1 MIRVLHV
8 IGRMG
13 SGGAETM
20 IMNLYRKIDRS
31 QIQFDFVV
39 HTDEKAFYDDEILAL
54 GGKIYSTNRYNIVNY
69 FSYKKFWDEFF
80 EQHPEYQIVH
90 GHINS
95 SAAVYL
101 SSAKRH
107 GRIAVVHSHATRN
120 TKRNLRAYVFDISVY
135 PIRFI
140 ADYFWGCSLQAG
152 LDRFGKN
159 VVDADSFRILNNG
172 IETEKYAYSPQ
183 NREKIRSQYKISN
196 EAYIVGHVGR
206 FTYAKNHDFLID
218 TFEKLHQTIPDS
230 KLMLVG
236 EGELENTIR
245 EKVRTLHLETDV
257 IFVGQV
263 KNVCDYLQAMD
274 VFVFPSAF
282 EGLGI
287 ALIEAQAAGLPCV
300 VSENI
305 QQEAK
310 LPCDLVHTL
319 NISDGAKLWAEQI
332 QELRGT
338 KRKDTSQ
345 VVKDAGFDI
354 EESAKTLQEFY
365 QEISR
370 K

>member
-1 MIRVLHV
+1 MIRILHV

-39 HTDEKAFYDDEILAL
+39 HTDKKAFYDDEIHAL
-54 GGKIYSTNRYNIVNY
+54 GGKIYSTKRYNIINY
-69 FSYKKFWDEFF
+69 FSYKKFWDDFF

-107 GRIAVVHSHATRN
+107 GKIAVAHSHATKN
-120 TKRNLRAYVFDISVY
+120 TKRNLRAYAFDISAY
-135 PIRFI
+135 PIRLI

-152 LDRFGKN
+152 LDRFGKK
-159 VVDADSFRILNNG
+159 VVCSDRFRVLNNG
-172 IETEKYAYSPQ
+172 IETEKYTYSPQ
-183 NREKIRSQYKISN
+183 IREIIRSQYKISN
-196 EAYIVGHVGR
+196 NTYVVGHVGR

-218 TFEKLHQTIPDS
+218 IFEKMHQTMTDS
-230 KLMLVG
+230 KLMLIG
-236 EGELENTIR
+236 TGELKNTIR
-245 EKVRTLHLETDV
+245 EKVQRLHLEADV

-263 KNVCDYLQAMD
+263 KNVYDYLQAMD
-274 VFVFPSAF
+274 VFVFPSVF

-305 QQEAK
+305 QEEAK

-319 NISDGAKLWAEQI
+319 NIDDGAMHWAEQI
-332 QELRGT
+332 QELQGT
-338 KRKDTSQ
+338 ERKDTSQ
-345 VVKDAGFDI
+345 AVKGAGFDI
-354 EESAKTLQEFY
+354 EESANELQEFY
-365 QEISR
+365 QELLR